1 MQHEQ
6 IDLFFAKTV
15 APEAPDSVTQFLAN
29 LVKGAREG
37 HLCLPLDPGLEL
49 PPHLFDTFLVEKEGR
64 IYLRRNWECEDRFLE
79 HASRLKRTLP
89 AITLPELSLPVLEPE
104 QKRGILQAASRSLS
118 LICGGPGTGKTY
130 TAVTLIQS
138 VLPYLKPVVAAP
150 TGKAT
155 ANLRKALKGICPIE
169 TLHSLLKKSFLTAD
183 LVLVDEASMIDAE
196 LMAKLF
202 SAIKEGGRLVLIGDR
217 DQLPP
222 VETGHFFADLAQD
235 EELVTS
241 LGKSLRAELKEIV
254 EWAGAV
260 KEGKE
265 IPFAPMPDFEEL
277 CRAVFEEK
285 AVVLTPLR
293 HGPFGVNRLNQKLHM
308 EHLKRG
314 GKEIP
319 IMITVNENALELFNG
334 DVGILDCEKEC
345 AYFGER
351 QFPAYL
357 LPPYEYAY
365 VLSVHKSQGSE
376 YDRIIV
382 LLPEGSE
389 VFGREMLYTAITRA
403 KKQVTLFAAPGILTQ
418 IVAKSVTRYSGLS
431 CKAPSL

>member
-1 MQHEQ
+1 MQHEK
-6 IDLFFAKTV
+6 IDFYFAKRV
-15 APEAPDSVTQFLAN
+15 APEASEPIIHFLAN

-37 HLCLPLDPGLEL
+37 HLCLPLDPGLAL
-49 PPHLFDTFLVEKEGR
+49 PSHLFDSILVEQEGR
-64 IYLRRNWECEDRFLE
+64 IYLRRNWECEERFLE
-79 HASRLKRTLP
+79 HARRLKNSSP
-89 AITLPELSLPVLEPE
+89 AITLPELSLPALEPE
-104 QKRGILQAASRSLS
+104 QKRAIIQAVSRSLS

-138 VLPYLKPVVAAP
+138 TLPYLKAVVAAP

-155 ANLRKALKGICPIE
+155 ANLRRALKGICPVE
-169 TLHSLLKKSFLTAD
+169 TLHSLLKNPFLSAD

-202 SAIKEGGRLVLIGDR
+202 TAIKEGGRLVLIGDR

-222 VETGHFFADLAQD
+222 VETGHFFADLAHD
-235 EELVTS
+235 GELVTP
-241 LGKSLRAELKEIV
+241 LGRSLRAELKEII
-254 EWAGAV
+254 EWASAV
-260 KEGKE
+260 KEGRE
-265 IPFAPMPDFEEL
+265 IPAAPLPDFKEL
-277 CRAVFEEK
+277 CRAVFEEQ
-285 AVVLTPLR
+285 AIVLSPLR
-293 HGPFGVNRLNQKLHM
+293 HGPFGVNWLNQKLHA
-308 EHLKRG
+308 EHLKRE

-319 IMITVNENALELFNG
+319 IMITVNESALELFNG
-334 DVGILDCEKEC
+334 DIGILDCENEC

-351 QFPAYL
+351 TFPAYL

-376 YDRIIV
+376 YERVIV

-403 KKQVTLFAAPGILTQ
+403 KKRVTLFAAPGVLTQ
-418 IVAKSVTRYSGLS
+418 IIAKRASRYSGVIIS
-431 CKAPSL
+431 K